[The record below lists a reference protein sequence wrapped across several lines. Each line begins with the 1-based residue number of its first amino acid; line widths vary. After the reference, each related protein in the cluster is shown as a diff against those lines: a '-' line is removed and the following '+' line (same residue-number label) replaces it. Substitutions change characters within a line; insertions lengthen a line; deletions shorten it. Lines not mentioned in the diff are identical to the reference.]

1 MSQIETPLT
10 VILISV
16 CLTLFTYSV
25 VNGNAERIEKEASD
39 KALAEQMV
47 LDAKR
52 DSSIAARSLD
62 VTIRHDNDPQT
73 YTRSIVLFASSSYD
87 PERDTMEYY
96 WEQFSGNNVAEI
108 KDSREES
115 VLNFVAE
122 AGNYGFKLTVT
133 DNYGESCAD
142 THWVNVAPEPNTCPV
157 VIIKN

>member
-25 VNGNAERIEKEASD
+25 VNGNAERIEKEASE
-39 KALAEQMV
+39 KALAKQML

-52 DSSIAARSLD
+52 DSAIAARSLN
-62 VTIRHDNDPQT
+62 VEVKHDKDPQT
-73 YTRSIVLFASSSYD
+73 NIIPVVLYASSSYD
-87 PERDTMEYY
+87 NERDSMEYY

-115 VLNFVAE
+115 VLNFNAE
-122 AGNYGFKLTVT
+122 AGNYGFKLTIT
-133 DNYGESCAD
+133 DNYGASCTD

>member
-25 VNGNAERIEKEASD
+25 VNNNAERIEREAAE
-39 KALAEQMV
+39 KALAEQMI

-52 DSSIAARSLD
+52 DSAIAARSLN
-62 VTIRHDNDPQT
+62 VEIKHDRDPQT
-73 YTRSIVLFASSSYD
+73 NIISVALYASSSYD
-87 PERDTMEYY
+87 NERDSMEYY

-115 VLNFVAE
+115 VLTFDAQ
-122 AGNYGFKLTVT
+122 AGNYGFKLTIT
-133 DNYGESCAD
+133 DSYGASCTD
-142 THWVNVAPEPNTCPV
+142 THWVNVAPEPNSCPV